1 MAKKLRATVCL
12 EAIGGKMTGL
22 VMSKM
27 PPKSTC
33 IVYGVLS
40 EQPIS
45 DVEPLLLLGKNQ
57 RIEGFLLNLYLET
70 KSNWAL
76 LFIIDK
82 AKKLIANKSIH
93 SDVAKRISLFEV
105 REAIPEYKKNMTA
118 GKYLIF
124 PQLENKRAGELTNE
138 LQKEEER
145 KE

>member
-1 MAKKLRATVCL
+1 
-12 EAIGGKMTGL
+12 MTGL

-27 PPKSTC
+27 PSKSTC

-45 DVEPLLLLGKNQ
+45 DVEPILLLGKNQ

-70 KSNWAL
+70 KSTWAL
-76 LFIIDK
+76 LNIISK
-82 AKKLIANKSIH
+82 TSKLIDNKSIH
-93 SDVAKRISLFEV
+93 SDVSKIISLFEV

-124 PQLENKRAGELTNE
+124 PQLEDKRAGELSE
-138 LQKEEER
+138 EVQKDEER